1 MGMIGR
7 TGSRSRMPSVVVRGA
22 VAGAVLALT
31 LGALRASAVGG
42 VGSQAPASPALS
54 RAEAIRRAD
63 ALAAIGRRMFADPS
77 LSASGQQ
84 SCASCH
90 SPAHAFG
97 PPDDEAVR
105 QGGAALDRPG
115 VRAVPSLRYLQVAP
129 AFVEHYFESEDDGD
143 ESVDA
148 GPTGG
153 LTWDGRVDRGRDQA
167 RIPLLSPF
175 EMANASEAAVVDAVS
190 RAAYAG
196 DLRALFGDDVF
207 TRPERAFVA
216 IGEALEAYQQTPDEF
231 YPYTSKYDAVLR
243 GEATLTPRERRGLA
257 LFEDPDKGNCAR
269 CHFSRP
275 GRNGTLPQFTDF
287 SLVAIG
293 APRNWAIAANADP
306 DYYDLGMCGPL
317 RTDLTDRSEYCGRF
331 MTPTLRN
338 TATREVF
345 FHNGAF
351 HRLRDVV
358 AFYAERDTNPEKWY
372 SRGPDGRVRAFDD
385 LPERYR
391 DNLDMDP
398 PFGGH
403 PGDRPVLT
411 SSEIDDIVA
420 FIETLTDGYEA
431 RRRPIAAAAPAT
443 GYRPRATRDHTPPKP
458 QASSLKPQ
466 APGPKP
472 STFAKATVDK

>member
-1 MGMIGR
+1 MIGR
-7 TGSRSRMPSVVVRGA
+7 TGSRSKMPRVVVRSV
-22 VAGAVLALT
+22 VAGAALALT
-31 LGALRASAVGG
+31 LGALRARAIGG
-42 VGSQAPASPALS
+42 AGSQTAGTPALS

-63 ALAAIGRRMFADPS
+63 TLAAIGRRMFVDPL

-84 SCASCH
+84 ACASCH

-97 PPDDEAVR
+97 PPTGEAVR
-105 QGGAALDRPG
+105 QGGSALDRPG
-115 VRAVPSLRYLQVAP
+115 VRAVPSLRYLQVVP

-153 LTWDGRVDRGRDQA
+153 LNWDGRVDRGRDQA

-175 EMANASEAAVVDAVS
+175 EMANASETTVVAAVS
-190 RAAYAG
+190 RAAYAD
-196 DLRALFGDDVF
+196 DLRALFGADIFSRVDD
-207 TRPERAFVA
+207 AFAA

-243 GEATLTPRERRGLA
+243 GEATLTSREQRGLA
-257 LFEDPDKGNCAR
+257 LFEDPDKGDCAR

-293 APRNWAIAANADP
+293 APRNPAIAANADP

-317 RTDLTDRSEYCGRF
+317 RTDLADRSEYCGRF

-338 TATREVF
+338 AATREVF
-345 FHNGAF
+345 FHNGVF

-372 SRGPDGRVRAFDD
+372 SRGPDGRVRMFDD
-385 LPERYR
+385 LPSRYHANI
-391 DNLDMDP
+391 DADP
-398 PFGGH
+398 PFGRR
-403 PGDRPVLT
+403 PGDRPALS

-420 FIETLTDGYEA
+420 FIGTLTDGYEA
-431 RRRPIAAAAPAT
+431 RRER
-443 GYRPRATRDHTPPKP
+443 
-458 QASSLKPQ
+458 
-466 APGPKP
+466 
-472 STFAKATVDK
+472 